1 MHQPLKLGNCIAKLY
16 ARAGKRFL
24 EKMGLTLAREE
35 HLRGFTLCSPFPL
48 NESLGIRSGDVL
60 FRGYFQPPGDR
71 VYPFGRPLDFTKIP
85 NRCFINHHLAGIV
98 GPLGAV
104 FFIAKARPKAKLMEN
119 LSQDMAP
126 FNRRLNLPARLM
138 PAFFTLVLVSQ
149 GPF

>member
-1 MHQPLKLGNCIAKLY
+1 MYC
-16 ARAGKRFL
+16 
-24 EKMGLTLAREE
+24 
-35 HLRGFTLCSPFPL
+35 
-48 NESLGIRSGDVL
+48 SGDISSLRATVSIHL
-60 FRGYFQPPGDR
+60 GDPR
-71 VYPFGRPLDFTKIP
+71 FHQNS